1 MINYNAVTTQDLEKE
16 SKNLVSAMKKEKNLE
31 LMSNTSDEMVMH
43 ARNLSKMIDESVC
56 VCNLLENRR

>member
-1 MINYNAVTTQDLEKE
+1 MINYNVMTTQDLEKK

-43 ARNLSKMIDESVC
+43 ERNLSKMIDEYVC